1 MQRLAGAPE
10 ITRALGGSGM
20 AKAFDV
26 IVIGGGPAGYVAAIR
41 CAQLGL
47 NAAVV
52 DNFVYKDGKPALGG
66 TCLNVGCIPS
76 KALLD
81 SSEQYHKVRNGVSA
95 HGISATNVKLDVKKM
110 IARKDK
116 VVKDLTGGI
125 EQLFKANKITWFNAN
140 GRLLDGR
147 QVEVTPLNGKKSE
160 TYQAEHI
167 ILAPGSLPIEL
178 DAAPLDGE
186 RIVDSTGALEFT
198 DVPKRLGVIGAGVIG
213 LEMGSVWSRL
223 GSRVVMLEAQ
233 DEFLPPVDQR
243 VARAALKE
251 FEKQGLD
258 IRFGARVTGM
268 KSGKNVAVHYEDKD
282 GKQSLQVDKLIV
294 CVGRRPAT
302 GNLAAEDAGLL
313 LDERGF
319 VNVDEQCR
327 TNLPGVYAVGDVVR
341 GPMLAHKGSEE
352 GVMVAEL
359 IAGKGGHVNYETIPW
374 VIYTHPEIAWVG
386 RTEQSLKAAG
396 IPFKTGAFNF
406 AATGRARAMEEPAG
420 MVRIIAHAETDRIL
434 GVHIVG
440 PQASELI
447 AEAVVAMEFHGSS
460 EDLARIIH
468 AHPTLSEAV
477 HEAALAVSKRAI
489 HKAN

>member
-1 MQRLAGAPE
+1 
-10 ITRALGGSGM
+10 M

-41 CAQLGL
+41 CSQLGL
-47 NAAVV
+47 STAVV
-52 DNFVYKDGKPALGG
+52 DEFVWKDGEAALGG

-81 SSEQYHKVRNGVSA
+81 SSEQYHKVSHQLGA
-95 HGISATNVKLDVKKM
+95 HGITVGDVKLDVEQM

-125 EQLFKANKITWFNAN
+125 AQLFKANKITWLK
-140 GRLLDGR
+140 GHGKLLEDKK
-147 QVEVTPLNGKKSE
+147 VEVTPTGKGK
-160 TYQAEHI
+160 AEVHKAENI
-167 ILAPGSLPIEL
+167 IIAAGSRPIEI

-186 RIVDSTGALEFT
+186 RVVDSTGALDFT
-198 DVPKRLGVIGAGVIG
+198 EVPKRLGVIGAGVIG

-223 GSRVVMLEAQ
+223 GSKVVLLEAQ
-233 DEFLPPVDQR
+233 TEFLSPVDQR
-243 VARAALKE
+243 VAKTALRE

-258 IRFGARVTGM
+258 IRFGARVTGVR
-268 KSGKNVAVHYEDKD
+268 SNKNVTVHYEDKD

-294 CVGRRPAT
+294 SVGRRPNTA
-302 GNLAAEDAGLL
+302 NLAAEDANLL

-319 VNVDEQCR
+319 VNVDEHCR

-359 IAGKGGHVNYETIPW
+359 IAGKSGHVNYDTIPW

-396 IPFKTGAFNF
+396 VPFNSGTFNF
-406 AATGRARAMEEPAG
+406 GATGRARAMEETAG
-420 MVRIIAHAETDRIL
+420 MVKIIAHAETDRIL

-440 PQASELI
+440 PLASELV
-447 AEAVVAMEFHGSS
+447 AEAVVAMEFHASS

-468 AHPTLSEAV
+468 AHPTLSEAI
-477 HEAALAVSKRAI
+477 HEAALSVTKRAL